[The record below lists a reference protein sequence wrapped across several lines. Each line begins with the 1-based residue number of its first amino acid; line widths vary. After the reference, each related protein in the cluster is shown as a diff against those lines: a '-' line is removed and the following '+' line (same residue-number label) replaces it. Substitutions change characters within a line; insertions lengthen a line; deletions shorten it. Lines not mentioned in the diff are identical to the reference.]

1 MKKIVIL
8 FFILITMQTLLEPPI
23 LAKAESL
30 NSTEEIENEISNTVN
45 DLLTDLDLSGID
57 KLYDDEYKIFGN
69 TSFKEKV
76 NDLINGTYFDNYNN
90 VFSAVISLV
99 FDGLASLLPIF
110 LTIIAIAVLSSILN
124 NLKSDSKN
132 NVSQIVN
139 FVCFAVIITIL
150 SVNFKNVIQQTSDCL
165 SLMKSQM
172 DAIFPIILTLI
183 SAIGGTVSVSIF
195 KPVVAIL
202 SNWISSLF
210 SGLLLPIFI
219 ISFLFTVI
227 GSLSPNVKLNKFNS
241 FLSSTFKWIV
251 GFVFTM
257 FSSFLAIQGISAGKY
272 DGISI
277 KASKFAIKSYIPI
290 IGGYL
295 SEGLDFIML
304 GSILIKNA
312 IGVAGL
318 IILFV
323 TILSPLIQILLLKL
337 GLQLVAGIVEPT
349 NNKEISD
356 LISSCSKVL
365 LFPIVLILGVAF
377 MYIISISLLMC
388 TANFV

>member
-1 MKKIVIL
+1 MKKFVIL
-8 FFILITMQTLLEPPI
+8 LLILITMQTLLKPPI
-23 LAKAESL
+23 VAKAESL
-30 NSTEEIENEISNTVN
+30 NSTEEIETEISNTVN

-110 LTIIAIAVLSSILN
+110 LTIIAVAVLASILN

-150 SVNFKNVIQQTSDCL
+150 SVNFKNVIDQTSNCL

-241 FLSSTFKWIV
+241 FLSSTFKWTV

-377 MYIISISLLMC
+377 MYIISIALLMC

>member
-30 NSTEEIENEISNTVN
+30 NSTEEIETEISNTVN

-377 MYIISISLLMC
+377 MYIISIALLMC

>member
-1 MKKIVIL
+1 MKKFVIL
-8 FFILITMQTLLEPPI
+8 FFILITMQTLLKPPI

-30 NSTEEIENEISNTVN
+30 NSTEEIETEISNTVN

-150 SVNFKNVIQQTSDCL
+150 SVNFKNVIEQTSNCL

-241 FLSSTFKWIV
+241 FLSSTFKWTV
-251 GFVFTM
+251 GFVFTI

-337 GLQLVAGIVEPT
+337 GLQLVAGIIEPT

-377 MYIISISLLMC
+377 MYIISIALLMC
-388 TANFV
+388 TASFV

>member
-8 FFILITMQTLLEPPI
+8 FFILITMQTLLKPPI

-30 NSTEEIENEISNTVN
+30 NSTEEIETEISNTVN
-45 DLLTDLDLSGID
+45 DLLGDLDLSGID

-241 FLSSTFKWIV
+241 FLSSTFKWTV

-377 MYIISISLLMC
+377 MYIISIALLMC

>member
-1 MKKIVIL
+1 
-8 FFILITMQTLLEPPI
+8 MQTLLKPPI

-30 NSTEEIENEISNTVN
+30 NSTEEIETEISNTVN

-150 SVNFKNVIQQTSDCL
+150 SVNFKNVIEQTSNCL

-241 FLSSTFKWIV
+241 FLSSTFKWTV
-251 GFVFTM
+251 GFVFTI

-337 GLQLVAGIVEPT
+337 GLQLVAGIIEPT

-377 MYIISISLLMC
+377 MYIISIALLMC
-388 TANFV
+388 TASFV

>member
-8 FFILITMQTLLEPPI
+8 FFILITMQTLLKPPI

-30 NSTEEIENEISNTVN
+30 NSTEEIETEISNTVN

-312 IGVAGL
+312 IGFAGL

-377 MYIISISLLMC
+377 MYIISIALLMC

>member
-8 FFILITMQTLLEPPI
+8 FFILITMQTLLKPPI

-30 NSTEEIENEISNTVN
+30 NSTEEIETEISNTVN

-90 VFSAVISLV
+90 IFSAVISLV

-165 SLMKSQM
+165 NLMKSQM

-377 MYIISISLLMC
+377 MYIISIALLMC

>member
-8 FFILITMQTLLEPPI
+8 FFILITMQTLLKPPI

-30 NSTEEIENEISNTVN
+30 NSTEEIETEISNTVN
-45 DLLTDLDLSGID
+45 DLLGDLDLSGID

-210 SGLLLPIFI
+210 SGLLLPVFI

-241 FLSSTFKWIV
+241 FLSSTFKWTV

-337 GLQLVAGIVEPT
+337 GLQLVAGIIEPT

>member
-8 FFILITMQTLLEPPI
+8 FFILITMQTLLKPPI

-30 NSTEEIENEISNTVN
+30 NSTEEIETEISNTVN

-165 SLMKSQM
+165 NLMKSQM

-377 MYIISISLLMC
+377 MYIISIALLMC

>member
-30 NSTEEIENEISNTVN
+30 NSTEEIETEISNTVN

>member
-1 MKKIVIL
+1 MKKFVIL
-8 FFILITMQTLLEPPI
+8 FFILITMQTLLKPPI

-30 NSTEEIENEISNTVN
+30 NSTEEIETEISNTVN

-377 MYIISISLLMC
+377 MYIISIALLMC

>member
-8 FFILITMQTLLEPPI
+8 LLILITMQTLLKPPI
-23 LAKAESL
+23 VAKAESL
-30 NSTEEIENEISNTVN
+30 NSTEEIETEISNTVN
-45 DLLTDLDLSGID
+45 DLLGDLDLSGID

-110 LTIIAIAVLSSILN
+110 LTIIAVAVLASILN

-150 SVNFKNVIQQTSDCL
+150 SVNFKNVIEQTSDCL

-241 FLSSTFKWIV
+241 FLSSTFKWTV

-337 GLQLVAGIVEPT
+337 GLQLVAGIIEPT

-377 MYIISISLLMC
+377 MYIISIALLMC

>member
-8 FFILITMQTLLEPPI
+8 FFILITMQTLLKPPI

-30 NSTEEIENEISNTVN
+30 NSTEEIETEISNTVN
-45 DLLTDLDLSGID
+45 DLLGDLDLSGID

-90 VFSAVISLV
+90 IFSAVISLV

-241 FLSSTFKWIV
+241 FLSSIFKWIV

-377 MYIISISLLMC
+377 MYIISIALLMC

>member
-1 MKKIVIL
+1 
-8 FFILITMQTLLEPPI
+8 MQTLLKPPI

-30 NSTEEIENEISNTVN
+30 NSTEEIETEISNTVN

-377 MYIISISLLMC
+377 MYIISIALLMC

>member
-1 MKKIVIL
+1 
-8 FFILITMQTLLEPPI
+8 
-23 LAKAESL
+23 
-30 NSTEEIENEISNTVN
+30 
-45 DLLTDLDLSGID
+45 
-57 KLYDDEYKIFGN
+57 
-69 TSFKEKV
+69 
-76 NDLINGTYFDNYNN
+76 
-90 VFSAVISLV
+90 
-99 FDGLASLLPIF
+99 
-110 LTIIAIAVLSSILN
+110 
-124 NLKSDSKN
+124 
-132 NVSQIVN
+132 
-139 FVCFAVIITIL
+139 
-150 SVNFKNVIQQTSDCL
+150 
-165 SLMKSQM
+165 
-172 DAIFPIILTLI
+172 
-183 SAIGGTVSVSIF
+183 
-195 KPVVAIL
+195 
-202 SNWISSLF
+202 
-210 SGLLLPIFI
+210 
-219 ISFLFTVI
+219 
-227 GSLSPNVKLNKFNS
+227 
-241 FLSSTFKWIV
+241 
-251 GFVFTM
+251 M

-377 MYIISISLLMC
+377 MYIISIALLMC

>member
-1 MKKIVIL
+1 
-8 FFILITMQTLLEPPI
+8 MQTLLKPPI
-23 LAKAESL
+23 VAKAESL
-30 NSTEEIENEISNTVN
+30 NSTEEIETEISNTVN
-45 DLLTDLDLSGID
+45 DLLGDLDLSGID

-110 LTIIAIAVLSSILN
+110 LTIIAVAVLASILN
-124 NLKSDSKN
+124 NLKADSKN

-150 SVNFKNVIQQTSDCL
+150 SVNFKNVIEQTSDCL

-183 SAIGGTVSVSIF
+183 TAIGGTVSVSIF

-241 FLSSTFKWIV
+241 FLSSTFKWTV

-337 GLQLVAGIVEPT
+337 GLQLVAGIIEPT
-349 NNKEISD
+349 NNKEIPD

-377 MYIISISLLMC
+377 MYIISIALLMC